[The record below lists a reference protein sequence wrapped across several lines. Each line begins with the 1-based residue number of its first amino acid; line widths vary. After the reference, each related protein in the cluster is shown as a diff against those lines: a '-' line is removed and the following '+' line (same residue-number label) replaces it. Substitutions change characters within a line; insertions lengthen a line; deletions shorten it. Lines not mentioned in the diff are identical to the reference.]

1 MKTEIEII
9 DRIYY
14 NIAAF
19 CEANRKDL
27 SEYMTNAVVE
37 RYNLDRYGDL
47 NEKLVK
53 KETPKK
59 ITTRKTVKKQEI
71 EIESPKVK
79 EEIKQTVVEEKPIV
93 KIEEKQTII
102 ETVVPT
108 TEEQPKKTRRT
119 LKTK

>member
-14 NIAAF
+14 NIEAF
-19 CEANRKDL
+19 CEANGKDL
-27 SEYMTNAVVE
+27 SEYMADAVVE

-53 KETPKK
+53 KEIPKK
-59 ITTRKTVKKQEI
+59 TTTRKTVKKPGI
-71 EIESPKVK
+71 EIEVPKV
-79 EEIKQTVVEEKPIV
+79 EDEVQQPVVEEKPTV
-93 KIEEKQTII
+93 KIEEKPTIV
-102 ETVVPT
+102 ETVAPT
-108 TEEQPKKTRRT
+108 IEEQPKKTRRT